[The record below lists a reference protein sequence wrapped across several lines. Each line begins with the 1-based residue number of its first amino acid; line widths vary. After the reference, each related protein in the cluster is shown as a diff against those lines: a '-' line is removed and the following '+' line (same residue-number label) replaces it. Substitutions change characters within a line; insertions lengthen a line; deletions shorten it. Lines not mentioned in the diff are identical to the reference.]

1 MGFDVSVDDVYQARD
16 RVHQTGLSTKDYP
29 TPEQMEHYWLVYF
42 KCLLKELAITNKLE
56 QCTIRL
62 KEEFRYYSGTYLYP
76 EVPYVLSTLK
86 ARGHAVGIISNISCM
101 LPAYL
106 EQLGISGHLDFA
118 IASASFGASNTTC
131 N

>member
-86 ARGHAVGIISNISCM
+86 ARGHAVGM
-101 LPAYL
+101 GEGDHPHGVRAVVPAS
-106 EQLGISGHLDFA
+106 ECVVTNA
-118 IASASFGASNTTC
+118 WA
-131 N
+131 